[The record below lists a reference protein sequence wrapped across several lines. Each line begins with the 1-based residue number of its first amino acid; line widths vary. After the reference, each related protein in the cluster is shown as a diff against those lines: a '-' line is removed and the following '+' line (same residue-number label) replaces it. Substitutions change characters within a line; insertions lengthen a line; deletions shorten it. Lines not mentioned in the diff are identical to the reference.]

1 MLNLRLLYVLLE
13 PKSIRTYLGLV
24 AILGFG
30 VLLDLIIL
38 LKVTLLVGPW
48 ITMAILAA
56 LSGFGVVIMY
66 RVVESMSRLL
76 LETVDNG
83 EYEADVFHRY
93 IGVLMAALFI
103 VIPGILSTV
112 LGGVVLAPVI
122 SSRLGRVAAET
133 AGIDWRESYEYLR
146 LDRMTGNHAEG

>member
-38 LKVTLLVGPW
+38 LKLTLLVGPW

-66 RVVESMSRLL
+66 RVVERMSRLL

-103 VIPGILSTV
+103 IV
-112 LGGVVLAPVI
+112 
-122 SSRLGRVAAET
+122 
-133 AGIDWRESYEYLR
+133 REY
-146 LDRMTGNHAEG
+146 